1 MSLDIKLLKDD
12 NLMLEEKNISYNK
25 NEDIIHFKLES
36 FDHYIDLT
44 KKRRTKKIFK
54 RESEEFS
61 FEINIEQETCIYK
74 LKEIDGM
81 FNIIVDDTFWLM
93 QEKSLEIHY
102 VIETEDEKNKIL
114 INFNNLG

>member
-36 FDHYIDLT
+36 FDHYIDL
-44 KKRRTKKIFK
+44 TKKIFK